1 MQVPIQISFRHMD
14 HSDALEAD
22 IRDKAKKLEQ
32 FHHQVISCRVVVEPS
47 HKHKHKG
54 NLYQVHVDV
63 RVPGKEI
70 VVSREPDKNHA
81 HEDPYVSIRDAFDAV
96 RRQLDDYSR
105 IQNKKVKAH
114 EVAPHGRISELVP
127 GENYGRITTPDGR
140 DIYFH
145 RNSVLGADFE
155 KLEIGNEVSFS
166 EEMGDEGP
174 QASTVH
180 VLGKHHIVG

>member
-1 MQVPIQISFRHMD
+1 MQVPLQVSFRHMD
-14 HSDALEAD
+14 HSDAVEAD
-22 IRDKAKKLEQ
+22 IREKAAKLEQ
-32 FHHQVISCRVVVEPS
+32 FHHQLISCRVVVEPA

-54 NLYQVHVDV
+54 NLYQVHIDV

-70 VVSREPDKNHA
+70 VVSREPDLNHA

-105 IQNKKVKAH
+105 VQSNKVKTH
-114 EVAPHGRISELVP
+114 EVMPHGRISELVP
-127 GENYGRITTPDGR
+127 SQDYGRIITMDGR
-140 DIYFH
+140 EIYFH
-145 RNSVLGADFE
+145 RNSVLGAELD
-155 KLEIGNEVSFS
+155 KLEIGDEVTFS

-180 VLGKHHIVG
+180 VTGKHHIVG